1 MLGDKTD
8 IYKEPAMS
16 IVTLSLPDVKL
27 KTETRPK
34 TCPYCCGEIFQRWG
48 RVSKPVKDNRYRSV
62 LIYRYRCCQC
72 HRTFRYYPEG
82 VDRADQTL
90 RLRKLSTL
98 LWILG
103 MSLRGTCKG
112 LLAFGVP
119 LSHMTLWRNLQEQ
132 AEQLEKQRHWK
143 PVRVLGIDGLYPLGK
158 GKQQPVLIA
167 VDLGTGQPVAIGH
180 VNEYD
185 PWAVRRFLEPLIK
198 RLGVSVIVSDD
209 FITYHRVTEKLGVEH
224 QVCQFHVRRWVGRTL
239 HEFRDTV
246 PKEWGWVLDEIQ
258 TLITELPPDGSRRLF
273 ELWKQIPER
282 HTVQKESR
290 SALTKLRV
298 LLIRLSEYWP
308 SYRVFDWQKDV
319 PWTNNAT
326 EQAIGRMK
334 MRSRTVRGYKSWKG
348 MWAAGMLSCAGV
360 AW

>member
-16 IVTLSLPDVKL
+16 IVTLSLPDVKP
-27 KTETRPK
+27 KSENRPK
-34 TCPYCCGEIFQRWG
+34 VCPYCSGETFQRWG
-48 RVSKPVKDNRYRSV
+48 QLSKPVKDNHYRTILV
-62 LIYRYRCCQC
+62 YRYRCCHC
-72 HRTFRYYPEG
+72 HRTFRHYPNG

-90 RLRKLSTL
+90 RLRKLSTI
-98 LWILG
+98 LWVLG
-103 MSLRGTCKG
+103 MSLRGTCTA
-112 LLAFGVP
+112 LSIFGVQ

-132 AEQLEKQRHWK
+132 AHDLEKQRHWK

-158 GKQQPVLIA
+158 GRKQAVLIA
-167 VDLGTGQPVAIGH
+167 VDLGSGQPVAIGH

-185 PWAVRRFLEPLIK
+185 PWAVRRFLEPLVK

-209 FITYHRVTEKLGVEH
+209 LITYHRVTEQLGVEH
-224 QVCQFHVRRWVGRTL
+224 QVCQFHVRRWVGRAL
-239 HEFRDTV
+239 HELRQTV
-246 PKEWGWVLDEIQ
+246 PKEWHWVLDEIKA
-258 TLITELPPDGSRRLF
+258 LLAELPPEGSRRMF

-282 HTVQKESR
+282 HGPPTKSH
-290 SALTKLRV
+290 SALTQLRE

>member
-16 IVTLSLPDVKL
+16 IVTLSLPVVKL
-27 KTETRPK
+27 KTEIRPK
-34 TCPYCCGEIFQRWG
+34 TCPYCAGETFQRWG
-48 RVSKPVKDNRYRSV
+48 RVSKPVKDHHYRSILV
-62 LIYRYRCCQC
+62 YRYRCCHC
-72 HRTFRYYPEG
+72 HRTFRYYPDG

-90 RLRKLSTL
+90 RFRKLSTI
-98 LWILG
+98 LWVLG
-103 MSLRGTCKG
+103 MSLRGTCTA
-112 LLAFGVP
+112 LSAFDIP

-132 AEQLEKQRHWK
+132 AEHLEKQRHWK

-158 GKQQPVLIA
+158 GRKQPVLIA
-167 VDLGTGQPVAIGH
+167 VNLGDGQPVAIGH

-185 PWAVRRFLEPLIK
+185 PWAVRRFLEPLVK

-209 FITYHRVTEKLGVEH
+209 LITYHRVAEKLGLEH
-224 QVCQFHVRRWVGRTL
+224 QVCQFHVRRWVGRAL
-239 HEFRDTV
+239 YQLRETV
-246 PKEWGWVLDEIQ
+246 PKDWWWVLDEIK
-258 TLITELPPDGSRRLF
+258 TLVTELPPEGSRRLF

-282 HTVQKESR
+282 HGSPGKSR
-290 SALTKLRV
+290 SALTQLRE

-360 AW
+360 NW